1 MVCINIVVVV
11 HCAQRAEFVGFVL
24 LCYLEGG
31 QAVESGGVHG
41 LWGHVGDVGD
51 ELLQVP
57 AGLLQVGGVDNDL
70 DKLKDVNM

>member
-1 MVCINIVVVV
+1 M
-11 HCAQRAEFVGFVL
+11 H
-24 LCYLEGG
+24 
-31 QAVESGGVHG
+31 S

-70 DKLKDVNM
+70 DKLKGRYEHVKTLKDIQGLPLHQS